1 MYKENIMALSV
12 NINEKENEQ
21 LEHLA
26 KAFNLSKAAVL
37 RNLAFNNIKQLKP
50 ADYNLVYAELL
61 QLNKNVSELLNFIKK
76 NGAEA
81 AAESVFLLYEIKDKI
96 EEIEKKI

>member
-1 MYKENIMALSV
+1 MALSV
-12 NINEKENEQ
+12 NITEKENEQ

-50 ADYNLVYAELL
+50 ADYNLVFAELL

-76 NGAEA
+76 NGAES
-81 AAESVFLLYEIKDKI
+81 AAESVFLLYDIKESLEKI
-96 EEIEKKI
+96 QEKI